1 LTLRNSPD
9 SDVIREVEACIDA
22 AIEKNRH
29 TERIVIG
36 VLVTLFVAGLGLMVY
51 AAIVQRWELLVPGSI
66 VQVIIFFPIRKLIQL
81 REDNMR
87 LRILP
92 QLMRLADTDEAKL
105 LAARLVKRLIEKV

>member
-1 LTLRNSPD
+1 MRKK
-9 SDVIREVEACIDA
+9 SDTEVIREVEACIDA

-36 VLVTLFVAGLGLMVY
+36 VLLTLFVAGLGLMVY
-51 AAIVQRWELLVPGSI
+51 AVVSQRWELLVPGSI
-66 VQVIIFFPIRKLIQL
+66 VQILLFFPIRKLIQL

-92 QLMRLADTDEAKL
+92 RLLRLADSEEAKL

>member
-1 LTLRNSPD
+1 LSKK
-9 SDVIREVEACIDA
+9 SDAEVIRQVEACIDA

-36 VLVTLFVAGLGLMVY
+36 VLVSLFVVGLGLMVY
-51 AAIVQRWELLVPGSI
+51 AAIIRRWELLVPGSLL
-66 VQVIIFFPIRKLIQL
+66 QIILFFPIRKLIQL

-92 QLMRLADTDEAKL
+92 QLMRLADSDEAKL